1 MFKNLFDGVL
11 SPCSP
16 APLTIRGHDPKVKGL
31 GKQIFGEGGPSV
43 HGKGVVK
50 KNPTRGVRVR
60 QLFFARKKG
69 GVTKCFSNKG
79 VGISLNKLNA
89 NIKDYFLLR
98 YYFFFQ
104 NSQKLLLPTFFEKR
118 VGLGW
123 PKQEGVPGG

>member
-1 MFKNLFDGVL
+1 MYIFSQFFKRNSEITN
-11 SPCSP
+11 SPNHS
-16 APLTIRGHDPKVKGL
+16 IRGHDPKVKGL

-43 HGKGVVK
+43 RGV
-50 KNPTRGVRVR
+50 KNNFPTRGVRVR

-98 YYFFFQ
+98 YYFFFKIAK
-104 NSQKLLLPTFFEKR
+104 NYYYPHFLKR
-118 VGLGW
+118 GW
-123 PKQEGVPGG
+123 G

>member
-60 QLFFARKKG
+60 QFFLRVKRGAAPG
-69 GVTKCFSNKG
+69 GVTKYFSNKG
-79 VGISLNKLNA
+79 VG
-89 NIKDYFLLR
+89 
-98 YYFFFQ
+98 
-104 NSQKLLLPTFFEKR
+104 R
-118 VGLGW
+118 V
-123 PKQEGVPGG
+123 